1 VLLGTVCTVVFMVG
15 TIVLSVLVVV
25 LTRGSFER
33 LSRIRLRA
41 LWLLLVALVA
51 QIALEVV
58 DIPEERLDDLG
69 YALLLG
75 TYVLILVFCL
85 INRRLA
91 GMAIVTL
98 GIALNVLVIALNQG
112 MPTKDDVVER
122 NEREVRVPIERT
134 VKHRPEEPD
143 DQLPFLGD
151 VLSVPG
157 IPNQQFS
164 IGDVIIG
171 IGVADICFE
180 ASRRPRRR
188 GVYLSE
194 AAKPA

>member
-1 VLLGTVCTVVFMVG
+1 MVG

-33 LSRIRLRA
+33 LTRIRLRA

-51 QIALEVV
+51 QIALEFVEL
-58 DIPEERLDDLG
+58 PEDRLDDLG

-75 TYVLILVFCL
+75 TYVLILVFCVL
-85 INRRLA
+85 NRRLA
-91 GMAIVTL
+91 GMAIVTV
-98 GIALNVLVIALNQG
+98 GIVLNVLVIALNHG

-122 NEREVRVPIERT
+122 NGRDVHVPIERT
-134 VKHRPEEPD
+134 VKHRPKED
-143 DQLPFLGD
+143 DDLLPFLGD
-151 VLSVPG
+151 VLSAPG

-164 IGDVIIG
+164 IGDVVIG

-188 GVYLSE
+188 GMYLRE
-194 AAKPA
+194 AAEPA